1 MCLSNM
7 PDTRTLYGGR
17 RCGNGYLED
26 GEECDCGEEE
36 VSVGAWLERGETLHC
51 CQSFRPS
58 EGQCARSLPSCQH
71 FLHTATTDRLR
82 VRCRQF
88 PGGWSLWPLP
98 LWATAQATDLPR
110 GAPGGVLGP
119 PAALSLLWR
128 PEFTQPE
135 EHVKL
140 TQDERSEKPKD
151 AKLARSQFSLEKRS
165 RDKGA
170 EEGEAELMDGSFL
183 LRNECGAH
191 TPSSVIFIRNM
202 FLWEKKKKSRT
213 RLFHLRFLKDEKML
227 TLA

>member
-36 VSVGAWLERGETLHC
+36 VSVEVWLERGETLHC

-58 EGQCARSLPSCQH
+58 EGQRARSLPSCQH
-71 FLHTATTDRLR
+71 FLHMVTTDRLC
-82 VRCRQF
+82 VRCRQS

-128 PEFTQPE
+128 PEFTQPDE
-135 EHVKL
+135 RVKL
-140 TQDERSEKPKD
+140 TQMS
-151 AKLARSQFSLEKRS
+151 AARSLKMPSSHGHGLAWRREAGKGKPRKEKQNS
-165 RDKGA
+165 WMGLSSFGMSVEHTPPA
-170 EEGEAELMDGSFL
+170 LSFL
-183 LRNECGAH
+183 SETCF
-191 TPSSVIFIRNM
+191 S
-202 FLWEKKKKSRT
+202 EKKKAELDCFASV
-213 RLFHLRFLKDEKML
+213 FLKDEKML